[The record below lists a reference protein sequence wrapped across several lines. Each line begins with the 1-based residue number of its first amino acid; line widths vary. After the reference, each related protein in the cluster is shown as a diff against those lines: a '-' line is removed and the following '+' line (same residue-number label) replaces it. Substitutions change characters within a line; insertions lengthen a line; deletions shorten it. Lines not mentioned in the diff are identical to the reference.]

1 MYDDTAP
8 AGDLVRGLGAHDL
21 GKPLVINGSLEQCR
35 VSGKARRPRSRS
47 FENAP
52 DPSCKEP

>member
-21 GKPLVINGSLEQCR
+21 GKPLDALHSELSAVCIGR
-35 VSGKARRPRSRS
+35 V
-47 FENAP
+47 FFT
-52 DPSCKEP
+52 